1 MANIATIGFFD
12 GVHLGHCFLLQHLQ
26 KEATARGLESIVIT
40 FTQHPRSVLS
50 ETPQLLTTPEER
62 KTLLIGQGVEQVVM
76 LDFAAVRS
84 LTARVFMERLY
95 AEYDVHCLL
104 LGYDHHFGSDC
115 LSSFADYQR
124 IGREVGIEVVQ
135 MPEYTN
141 EGVHVSSTT
150 IRKALLA
157 GDVEQANQLLGYRY
171 TLQGNVVAGR
181 QIGREIGFPTANI
194 ALSEDKLVPRQGVW
208 VVDVTGIAERPL
220 RGLLN
225 IGNNPT
231 VGGETTTFE
240 VHILDYT
247 GDLYDCHLSLQLL
260 HFIRPEQKFDS
271 LAALQKQIADDIR
284 LAKSTYL

>member
-1 MANIATIGFFD
+1 MNTIATIGFFD
-12 GVHLGHCFLLQHLQ
+12 GVHLGHQYLLQHLCA
-26 KEATARGLESIVIT
+26 EARSRSLASLAVT

-62 KTLLIGQGVEQVVM
+62 KALLIGQGVKQVVM

-84 LTARVFMERLY
+84 LTARAFMERLY
-95 AEYDVHCLL
+95 AEYDVRCLL

-124 IGREVGIEVVQ
+124 IGQEVGIEVVQ

-141 EGVHVSSTT
+141 EGAHVSSTA
-150 IRKALLA
+150 IRKALLT

-171 TLQGNVVAGR
+171 TLQGKVVAGR

-208 VVDVTGIAERPL
+208 VVDVMGIAEQPL

-231 VGGETTTFE
+231 VGGEATTFE

-247 GDLYDCHLSLQLL
+247 GDLYNCRLTLHLL

-271 LAALQKQIADDIR
+271 LIALQKQISEDIR
-284 LAKSTYL
+284 LAKSTFL